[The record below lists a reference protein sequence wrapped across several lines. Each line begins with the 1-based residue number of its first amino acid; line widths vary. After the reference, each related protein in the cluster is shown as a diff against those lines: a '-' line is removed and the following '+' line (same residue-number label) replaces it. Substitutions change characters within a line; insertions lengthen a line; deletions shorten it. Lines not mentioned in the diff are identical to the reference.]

1 MKQISIKITGTFRNK
16 MMKVRDFISLE
27 IRLLFSF
34 YTYFLTH
41 PEARQVGLPPSLHV
55 ERGRASQMRWGELYL
70 KLALIKFKHSL
81 NVVATNRIKSQSAI
95 LLVLTLILFSSC
107 EDFLTENLKG
117 SFSTDTYYKND
128 KQALQSINGV
138 YHAISFS
145 SADNVIWV
153 FGAVASDDAVKGG
166 NPGDQT
172 EITYI
177 DQFTANSTNG
187 MIGNYWKF
195 MYEAIARANNVIANV
210 PAVTMDDATKN
221 RIIGEAK
228 FIRAYSYFNLVNIF
242 GKVPL
247 KLLPQLSQET
257 IHVPLSDVSAIY
269 LQIEKDLTEAVTVL
283 PVSYSSADNG
293 RVTKGAALSM
303 LGKTSLYQQK
313 WVAATT
319 YFQQVVDLGIYS
331 LLPDYANNFKLAY
344 ENSSESIF
352 EIQQLTG
359 QNPMTG
365 NAMNQWFAPPVEG
378 GYYFNA
384 PTQSLVDAFE
394 RSATGEVDPRLDASV
409 GRDGQPWL
417 NGDLFSAG
425 WSPTGF
431 LTKKHQQPLSEVSS
445 SLKGDGDLNYIYLRY
460 ADVLLMKAEAYNETG
475 NADLAKTNLNKVRQ
489 RARASFKGTPPTD
502 LLADITTSDQNLLR
516 TAIQKERRVELAQEF
531 HRYFD
536 LARWGKTIA
545 EAALGSNFNFETK
558 RYFPIPQAETDA
570 NQAIKK

>member
-1 MKQISIKITGTFRNK
+1 MKRILINITNTFRNQ
-16 MMKVRDFISLE
+16 MMKVHA
-27 IRLLFSF
+27 
-34 YTYFLTH
+34 TKPNT
-41 PEARQVGLPPSLHV
+41 
-55 ERGRASQMRWGELYL
+55 M
-70 KLALIKFKHSL
+70 KL
-81 NVVATNRIKSQSAI
+81 QSA
-95 LLVLTLILFSSC
+95 LVLVLTLILFSSC

-117 SFSTDTYYKND
+117 SFSTNTFYKND
-128 KQALQSINGV
+128 KQAIQAIDGV
-138 YHAISFS
+138 YNAISFS

-153 FGAVASDDAVKGG
+153 FGDVASDDAVKGG

-177 DQFTANSTNG
+177 DEFTANSTNG
-187 MIGNYWKF
+187 MINNYWRF
-195 MYEAIARANNVIANV
+195 TYEAIARANNVIANV
-210 PAVTMDDATKN
+210 PAVSMDDGLKN

-242 GKVPL
+242 GKVPM
-247 KLLPQLSQET
+247 KLLPQLTQET
-257 IHVPLSDVSAIY
+257 IHVPLSEVAAIY
-269 LQIEKDLTEAVTVL
+269 LQIEKDLTDAAAVL
-283 PVSYSSADNG
+283 PVSYTVSDIG
-293 RVTKGAALSM
+293 RVNKGAALAM
-303 LGKTSLYQQK
+303 LGKASLFQQK
-313 WVAATT
+313 WSEAVG
-319 YFQQVVDLGIYS
+319 YFQQVEDLKVGDLQVYS
-331 LLPDYANNFKLAY
+331 LLPDYADNFKIAN

-365 NAMNQWFAPPVEG
+365 NAMNQWFAPPAEG

-394 RSATGEVDPRLDASV
+394 KSATGEVDPRLDASI

-425 WSPTGF
+425 WSSTGF

-460 ADVLLMKAEAYNETG
+460 ADVLLMKAEAYNESG

-489 RARASFKGTPPTD
+489 RARASFKGTLPDD

-516 TAIQKERRVELAQEF
+516 TAIQNERRVELAQEF

-536 LARWGKTIA
+536 LTRWGKTIA
-545 EAALGSNFNFETK
+545 EAALGTDYNYEAK
-558 RYFPIPQAETDA
+558 RYLPIPQAEVDA
-570 NQAIKK
+570 NQSINP